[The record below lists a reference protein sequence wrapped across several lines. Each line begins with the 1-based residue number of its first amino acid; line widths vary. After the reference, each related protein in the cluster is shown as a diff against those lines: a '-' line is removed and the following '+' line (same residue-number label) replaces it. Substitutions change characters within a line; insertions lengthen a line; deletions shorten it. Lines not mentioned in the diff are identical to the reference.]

1 MFLKNSKYFKFL
13 YQNHEGHHVLGGVA
27 NYNVCC
33 PGAGTH
39 SLTYLLTHLTTYSL
53 THLTTDHLFGT
64 YVKEAVWRPKMKA
77 VAATRETNKPTLL
90 IPAVVWVSS

>member
-1 MFLKNSKYFKFL
+1 
-13 YQNHEGHHVLGGVA
+13 VLGGVA

-33 PGAGTH
+33 PGA
-39 SLTYLLTHLTTYSL
+39 
-53 THLTTDHLFGT
+53 DHVFGT

-90 IPAVVWVSS
+90 IPAVV

>member
-33 PGAGTH
+33 PGA
-39 SLTYLLTHLTTYSL
+39 
-53 THLTTDHLFGT
+53 DHLFGT
-64 YVKEAVWRPKMKA
+64 YVKEAVWRPKVKA
-77 VAATRETNKPTLL
+77 VAETRETNKPTLL